1 MWSMHLVPAL
11 FSLLHI
17 AHTGQSSSREEY
29 ELTPLKLYQQH
40 AQLQVSDSIFTTQYS
55 TTY

>member
-1 MWSMHLVPAL
+1 MHLVPAL